1 MIIDEFMISLQKK
14 YSERDITYNKEDE
27 KLVINIDEKQIE
39 CDWNTFNQGY
49 EEHGIKFI
57 NGFID
62 MLEDN
67 FINDNPL
74 MPEGE

>member
-1 MIIDEFMISLQKK
+1 MIIDEFMKSLQKK

>member
-1 MIIDEFMISLQKK
+1 MIIDEFMRSLQKK